1 MRSIY
6 TDPETDK
13 FITELKIKDPE
24 FNLSSF
30 VKVKL
35 LENTS
40 DSESIVDL
48 SNKLE
53 EAKIKQAEA
62 QAEQEYIRQKIAEVE
77 LRQNKEQSSLE
88 QEKKRIDYQ
97 IKDRKRN
104 FIIYAPELF
113 KLTKKELETY
123 SQEFSMQDVDIKEFL
138 LKKGKVM
145 KSAPREEED
154 PLNKSKKDNSKLYDN
169 LVKELNI

>member
-6 TDPETDK
+6 TDHETEK
-13 FITELKIKDPE
+13 FITELKEKDPE

-35 LENTS
+35 FENTT

-77 LRQNKEQSSLE
+77 LKQNKEQSSLE

-113 KLTKKELETY
+113 KLTKKELENY

-145 KSAPREEED
+145 KSAPREEEEQQSQV
-154 PLNKSKKDNSKLYDN
+154 NESNKLYED
-169 LVKELNI
+169 LVEELNI

>member
-6 TDPETDK
+6 TDHETEK
-13 FITELKIKDPE
+13 FITELKVKDPE

-77 LRQNKEQSSLE
+77 LKQNKEQSSLE

-123 SQEFSMQDVDIKEFL
+123 SQEFSMQEGDIKEFL
-138 LKKGKVM
+138 VKKGKIM
-145 KSAPREEED
+145 KSAPQEEES
-154 PLNKSKKDNSKLYDN
+154 PLDESNKIYED
-169 LVKELNI
+169 LVDELNI

>member
-6 TDPETDK
+6 TDHETDK

-35 LENTS
+35 FENTT

-123 SQEFSMQDVDIKEFL
+123 SQEFSMQEGDIKEFL
-138 LKKGKVM
+138 LKKGKMM
-145 KSAPREEED
+145 KSAPQEEES
-154 PLNKSKKDNSKLYDN
+154 PLDESNKIYED
-169 LVKELNI
+169 LVDELNI

>member
-6 TDPETDK
+6 TDHETEK
-13 FITELKIKDPE
+13 FITELKVKDPE

-77 LRQNKEQSSLE
+77 LKQNKEQSSLE

-97 IKDRKRN
+97 IKERKRN
-104 FIIYAPELF
+104 FIIY
-113 KLTKKELETY
+113 
-123 SQEFSMQDVDIKEFL
+123 
-138 LKKGKVM
+138 
-145 KSAPREEED
+145 
-154 PLNKSKKDNSKLYDN
+154 
-169 LVKELNI
+169 